1 MKPLGKDDHLDVTRA
16 RVPIWN
22 PSFVKSN
29 LPRVCRNSSDMVK
42 VSHCENEQVRK
53 LCHTNGE
60 KAAKSGA
67 IGSDGASNKNKTKCL
82 IKKADK
88 GRQNSPVNLNI
99 VLSVFARLES
109 ETQWNNEKEV
119 KLALQS
125 MLEMTLKPR
134 FELEW
139 GLATK
144 DQQSVGLQ
152 LFDKINAN
160 LSQKDAETILLIES
174 VSSKIRQGWF
184 NL

>member
-1 MKPLGKDDHLDVTRA
+1 MKPLGKDDHLNVTRA

-29 LPRVCRNSSDMVK
+29 LPRVCRNSSDTTK
-42 VSHCENEQVRK
+42 VSRCEDEEIRD
-53 LCHTNGE
+53 LCHTNDE

-67 IGSDGASNKNKTKCL
+67 SGSDGASNKNKTKCL

-109 ETQWNNEKEV
+109 ETQWNKEKEV
-119 KLALQS
+119 KLALQN
-125 MLEMTLKPR
+125 MWEMTLKPR

-144 DQQSVGLQ
+144 EQQSIGLQ
-152 LFDKINAN
+152 LFEKINAN
-160 LSQKDAETILLIES
+160 LSQKDAETNLLVER
-174 VSSKIRQGWF
+174 VSSKIQQAWF
-184 NL
+184 

>member
-1 MKPLGKDDHLDVTRA
+1 M
-16 RVPIWN
+16 
-22 PSFVKSN
+22 
-29 LPRVCRNSSDMVK
+29 
-42 VSHCENEQVRK
+42 
-53 LCHTNGE
+53 
-60 KAAKSGA
+60 
-67 IGSDGASNKNKTKCL
+67 
-82 IKKADK
+82 
-88 GRQNSPVNLNI
+88 NLNI

-144 DQQSVGLQ
+144 DQQYVGLQ
-152 LFDKINAN
+152 LFDKINAG
-160 LSQKDAETILLIES
+160 LGQKDAETNSLIES
-174 VSSKIRQGWF
+174 VSSKIRQGWC

>member
-1 MKPLGKDDHLDVTRA
+1 M
-16 RVPIWN
+16 
-22 PSFVKSN
+22 
-29 LPRVCRNSSDMVK
+29 
-42 VSHCENEQVRK
+42 
-53 LCHTNGE
+53 
-60 KAAKSGA
+60 
-67 IGSDGASNKNKTKCL
+67 
-82 IKKADK
+82 
-88 GRQNSPVNLNI
+88 NLNI

-144 DQQSVGLQ
+144 EQQSVGLQ
-152 LFDKINAN
+152 LFEKIHAN
-160 LSQKDAETILLIES
+160 LSQKGAETNLLIER

>member
-1 MKPLGKDDHLDVTRA
+1 MGYICKKNQLTSWA
-16 RVPIWN
+16 
-22 PSFVKSN
+22 FA
-29 LPRVCRNSSDMVK
+29 
-42 VSHCENEQVRK
+42 SHSLLS
-53 LCHTNGE
+53 LCNTNDE
-60 KAAKSGA
+60 KAAKSGPS
-67 IGSDGASNKNKTKCL
+67 GSDGASNKNKTKCL
-82 IKKADK
+82 IKKTDK

-152 LFDKINAN
+152 LFDKINAG
-160 LSQKDAETILLIES
+160 LGQKDAETNSLIES
-174 VSSKIRQGWF
+174 VSSKIRQGWCNLWISVLPHCIAYGLLVTF
-184 NL
+184 NSRFRQWLQVQ

>member
-1 MKPLGKDDHLDVTRA
+1 MKPLGKDDHLNVTRA

-29 LPRVCRNSSDMVK
+29 LPRVCRNSSDTTK
-42 VSHCENEQVRK
+42 VSRCEDEQVRE

-99 VLSVFARLES
+99 VLSVFARLKS